1 MIRVAV
7 VADSAQGAEGITGSG
22 IMEAL
27 VIDRLTGWRRR
38 LQAETDEAP
47 VRP

>member
-1 MIRVAV
+1 VIHVAV
-7 VADSAQGAEGITGSG
+7 VADSAQGAEGITGAG

-27 VIDRLTGWRRR
+27 VIDRLTGWRRG